1 MCCVKRAGYVVLAVV
16 GGAVILG
23 GAGALLG
30 PAWAA
35 AGLVAG
41 PFLALAAIAVVQGLA
56 APDPADLLRAG
67 RHREGLRLV
76 DEQLPAW
83 RTAARIWPGRF
94 RDALATQLMN
104 RSEALLA
111 AHRDGEALA
120 AAEQGVA
127 IFRSLAAARPGK
139 PSPDLAY
146 ALNNLSYPLRAAGR
160 HDEALAAA
168 AEAVG
173 LYRTLAAGRPRK
185 YRYRLANSL
194 GTQAEMLTYAGR
206 PGLALAAASEA
217 AGHYQDM
224 HPADR
229 AASAAARVLFLHGQ
243 LLCEASRH
251 REATQSLA
259 RAWRLGGRIAEHQ
272 PGSDPAVLRTVYHA
286 DPAGFL
292 ATWHAITGTSPP
304 SWLNQTT
311 PQPDRKEGQTLAVT
325 ALAWHGEAARLPS
338 GRRAAAV
345 LSYACLTCPAN
356 TRQASAL
363 NSTGPERA
371 VHYLLG
377 VLG

>member
-16 GGAVILG
+16 GGAVVLG

-56 APDPADLLRAG
+56 TPDPADLLQAG
-67 RHREGLRLV
+67 GHREALRLV

-83 RTAARIWPGRF
+83 RTAARIWPGQF

-111 AHRDGEALA
+111 AHRDAEALA

-139 PSPDLAY
+139 PSPDLAG

-160 HDEALAAA
+160 QDEALGAAG
-168 AEAVG
+168 EAVG
-173 LYRTLAAGRPRK
+173 LYRALAAGRPRK
-185 YRYRLANSL
+185 YRYGLASSL
-194 GTQAEMLTYAGR
+194 GTQAELLTHAGR
-206 PGLALAAASEA
+206 SGQALAAASEA

-224 HPADR
+224 HPAGR
-229 AASAAARVLFLHGQ
+229 AASGAAGVLFLHGQ

-251 REATQSLA
+251 REAAQSLA
-259 RAWRLGGRIAEHQ
+259 RAWRLAGRHPTRQ
-272 PGSDPAVLRTVYHA
+272 PGFDPAALSSAYQA

-292 ATWHAITGTSPP
+292 ATWHAITGASPP
-304 SWLNQTT
+304 SWLTQ
-311 PQPDRKEGQTLAVT
+311 DGTLT
-325 ALAWHGEAARLPS
+325 
-338 GRRAAAV
+338 
-345 LSYACLTCPAN
+345 
-356 TRQASAL
+356 
-363 NSTGPERA
+363 
-371 VHYLLG
+371 
-377 VLG
+377 